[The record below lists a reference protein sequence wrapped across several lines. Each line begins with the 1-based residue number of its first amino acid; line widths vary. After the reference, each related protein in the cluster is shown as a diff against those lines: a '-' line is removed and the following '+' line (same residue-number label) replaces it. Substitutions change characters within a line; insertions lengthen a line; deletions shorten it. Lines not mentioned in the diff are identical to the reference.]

1 MPSPFPGMDPYLE
14 SPRYW
19 QDFHESFITY
29 AREELQ
35 PRLPPRYRAMI
46 GARLVVEAT
55 ERVMIP
61 DVTVVRRPAPR
72 PAVAEEGAVATAVA
86 VEVEAD
92 EPTVVAVFSDDLR
105 EAYIE
110 IIDRTGQQ
118 VVTSIE
124 VLSPINKTGEGRKQ
138 YRQKQ
143 EEMLRGG
150 VNLVEIDLLH
160 AGDHT
165 VVAPRPNLERHE
177 PFHAL
182 VCVWRASNPLNCE
195 VYFVRLQTR
204 LPRVR
209 IPLLPEDRDVVLDVQ
224 AVLTRCYDAAR
235 YDLDIDYTR
244 MPPVALS
251 PSDMAWIEDYL
262 SEKGVR

>member
-19 QDFHESFITY
+19 QDFHGSFITY

-35 PRLPPRYRAMI
+35 PQLPPRYRAMI

-61 DVTVVRRPAPR
+61 DVTVVQRPAPS

-92 EPTVVAVFSDDLR
+92 EPTVFTVFGDDLR

-124 VLSPINKTGEGRKQ
+124 ARNPINKTGEGRKQ
-138 YRQKQ
+138 YREKQ
-143 EEMLRGG
+143 QEVLRGG

-160 AGDHT
+160 EGGHT
-165 VVAPRPNLERHE
+165 VVAPRLSLERHE

-182 VCVWRASNPLNCE
+182 VCVWRATNPLDCE

-204 LPRVR
+204 LPRIQ
-209 IPLLPEDRDVVLDVQ
+209 IPLLPEDRDVMLDVQ
-224 AVLTRCYDAAR
+224 AVLTRCYDAAC